1 MGSVI
6 TNVHTALQVQRQV
19 YITSMLALTCL
30 GSSLQQQQQKK
41 KKKSSQFSSLFINLT
56 NVVLRHLLVK
66 STDSST
72 WLDKQLLF
80 SLSHKTLLA

>member
-6 TNVHTALQVQRQV
+6 TNVHTVLQVQRQN
-19 YITSMLALTCL
+19 ITSMLTLTSL
-30 GSSLQQQQQKK
+30 GSSLQQQQKK

>member
-41 KKKSSQFSSLFINLT
+41 KKLSIFIFIYKSYKCCAKTFIG
-56 NVVLRHLLVK
+56 K
-66 STDSST
+66 IY
-72 WLDKQLLF
+72 
-80 SLSHKTLLA
+80 

>member
-6 TNVHTALQVQRQV
+6 TNVHTVLQVQRQN
-19 YITSMLALTCL
+19 ITSMLTLTSL
-30 GSSLQQQQQKK
+30 GSSLQQQQ

>member
-41 KKKSSQFSSLFINLT
+41 KKKKLSIFIFIY
-56 NVVLRHLLVK
+56 K
-66 STDSST
+66 SY
-72 WLDKQLLF
+72 KCCA
-80 SLSHKTLLA
+80 KTFIGKIY